1 MCVAALGAAGSPAG
15 AVPSF
20 ARQTSLPC
28 AQCHTEFPA
37 LTPFGREFKLNG
49 YTLSSNQ
56 SHLPPLAVMAQG
68 APGFTHTAK
77 GQKDADF
84 PSRFD
89 SNDNVSI
96 NQVSLFY
103 AGRLFGPY
111 AETLFGD
118 SIGKIVDKVGVFVQ
132 GTWDGVEDQWAWD
145 NMELRAAD
153 KTSLAGKGL
162 VVGGYVNNNPTLQDL
177 WNTTPAWGFPF
188 SSSGLAPAPA
198 AAPLIAGGL
207 SQEVMGFGGY
217 AMFDDLLYVQA
228 GGYGSLSADTQS
240 DLGVDPS
247 GQPEIDGMAPTW
259 RVALQQEWGAHSV
272 ELGTYGMYAPT
283 YPGRDGSMG
292 HDRITDTAVD
302 LEYQWLSGDHQATLL
317 ANWIYENQDLNASRA
332 LGLARNKSNYLWTA
346 SVTGSY
352 LFDRTYGLDVQYF
365 DLDGDADPLLYSSR
379 TGRPDSSGWIFQIN
393 YLPFNK
399 GGGPW
404 FWPYSNVKLSL
415 QYTLYQRFDGSSHD
429 VDGTGRDAMDNDTLY
444 LEAWIAF

>member
-1 MCVAALGAAGSPAG
+1 VTLGAGGSPAR

-68 APGFTHTAK
+68 APGFTHTSK

-89 SNDNVSI
+89 SNDNVSV

-111 AETLFGD
+111 GETLFGD

-145 NMELRAAD
+145 NMEVRASQ
-153 KTSLAGKGL
+153 KTTLAGKDV
-162 VVGGYVNNNPTLQDL
+162 VVGTYVNNNPTLQDL

-188 SSSGLAPAPA
+188 STSGLAPAPA

-217 AMFDDLLYVQA
+217 AMYDDLLYLEA

-240 DLGVDPS
+240 DLGIDPS

-259 RVALQQEWGAHSV
+259 RVALQKSWGAHYA

-283 YPGRDGSMG
+283 YPGHDGSMG
-292 HDRITDTAVD
+292 HDRITDTAAD
-302 LEYQWLSGDHQATLL
+302 LEYQWLADVHALTLL
-317 ANWIYENQDLNASRA
+317 VNWIYENQDLNASRA

-346 SVTGSY
+346 SITGSY
-352 LFDRTYGLDVQYF
+352 LYDRTYGLDLQYF
-365 DLDGDADPLLYSSR
+365 DSDGDADPLLYSSR

-404 FWPYSNVKLSL
+404 FWPYSKVKLSL
-415 QYTLYQRFDGSSHD
+415 QYTLYQRFDGSSHN